1 MVNGSVIVHT
11 NQLSQLRLP
20 GQSLKDGSQV
30 LVRIIADKGGGK
42 YEGSVAGARITIN
55 SRTPMTPGTSF
66 KATISTQN
74 GQILL
79 YPMNESGEVAQNA
92 LFSIQAAQT
101 EQLASL
107 LQSLG
112 LNADDLSY
120 HLIQQLKQLGMKMDP
135 GLLSK
140 IYNLAV
146 KFGGKEKRAAE
157 LIAILLKKGI
167 DFSEEE
173 LLALLQDLD
182 PDQKKSDNGN
192 ESGQSRNKQY
202 ELLNKINSIK
212 NTWQMLPYEIVSNAG
227 ALAKGSLSFFVDEAA
242 SLKLLN
248 VECNWLSNNHN
259 YLFSLEYEKGL
270 CTNIKMSGEG
280 PDISKLAYVLDQRLS
295 ATGKNISIEL
305 VEPELIEGT
314 ACGQEEFFV
323 FGGEV

>member
-11 NQLSQLRLP
+11 NQLSQLRLS
-20 GQSLKDGSQV
+20 GQSLKNGSQV
-30 LVRIIADKGGGK
+30 LVRIISDKGGGK

-55 SRTPMTPGTSF
+55 SRAPMTPGTSF

-79 YPMNESGEVAQNA
+79 HPLNESGEVAQNA
-92 LFSIQAAQT
+92 LFTIEAAQN

-120 HLIQQLKQLGMKMDP
+120 HLMQQMKQLGMKMDP
-135 GLLSK
+135 GLLTK

-146 KFGGKEKRAAE
+146 KFGGKEKRAAQ
-157 LIAILLKKGI
+157 LISILAKKGI

-173 LLALLQDLD
+173 LLALLQELD
-182 PDQKKSDNGN
+182 DQPDSNEQNNKSNQN
-192 ESGQSRNKQY
+192 REYK
-202 ELLNKINSIK
+202 LLNKINSIK
-212 NTWQMLPYEIVSNAG
+212 NTWQMLPYEIVSNIG
-227 ALAKGSLSFFVDEAA
+227 ALAKGSLSFFVDETAG
-242 SLKLLN
+242 LKLLN
-248 VECNWLSNNHN
+248 LDCTWLSNNHN

-270 CTNIKMSGEG
+270 CSNIKMSGNG
-280 PDISKLAYVLDQRLS
+280 VDLSKLAGLLDKRLI
-295 ATGKNISIEL
+295 AGGKEITIEI

-314 ACGQEEFFV
+314 ACGKEEFFV

>member
-1 MVNGSVIVHT
+1 MNAGVIVQT
-11 NQLSQLRLP
+11 GQLSRMGVAPKGLQN
-20 GQSLKDGSQV
+20 GSQV

-66 KATISTQN
+66 KATISTHN

-79 YPMNESGEVAQNA
+79 YPMYESGEVVQNA
-92 LFSIQAAQT
+92 LFTIETAQN

-112 LNADDLSY
+112 LNPDDLSY
-120 HLIQQLKQLGMKMDP
+120 HLMQQLKQLGMKMEP

-140 IYNLAV
+140 IYNLSV
-146 KFGGKEKRAAE
+146 KFKGKEKRAAE
-157 LIAILLKKGI
+157 LITILAKKGI

-173 LLALLQDLD
+173 LLALLQELGEE
-182 PDQKKSDNGN
+182 PDSADSN
-192 ESGQSRNKQY
+192 SGAKQNQEY

-212 NTWQMLPYEIVSNAG
+212 NTWQLLPYEIVSNAG

-248 VECNWLSNNHN
+248 IGCTWLSNNHN

-270 CTNIKMSGEG
+270 CRNIKMSGQGIDLE
-280 PDISKLAYVLDQRLS
+280 KLADLLDQKLI
-295 ATGKNISIEL
+295 AAQKQITIEI

-314 ACGQEEFFV
+314 ACGTEEFFV

>member
-1 MVNGSVIVHT
+1 MNAGVIVQT
-11 NQLSQLRLP
+11 GQLSRMGVAPRGLQN
-20 GQSLKDGSQV
+20 GSQV

-55 SRTPMTPGTSF
+55 SRAPMTPGTSF
-66 KATISTQN
+66 KATISTHN

-92 LFSIQAAQT
+92 LFTIEAVQT

-112 LNADDLSY
+112 LNPDDLSY
-120 HLIQQLKQLGMKMDP
+120 HLMQQLKQLGMKMEP
-135 GLLSK
+135 GLLTK

-157 LIAILLKKGI
+157 LIAILAKKGI

-173 LLALLQDLD
+173 LLALLQELD
-182 PDQKKSDNGN
+182 DQSHSDQENKKSEKD
-192 ESGQSRNKQY
+192 SQY
-202 ELLNKINSIK
+202 KLLNKINSIK
-212 NTWQMLPYEIVSNAG
+212 NTWQLLPYEIVSGAG
-227 ALAKGSLSFFVDEAA
+227 ALAKGSLSFFVDEK
-242 SLKLLN
+242 SQLKLLN
-248 VECNWLSNNHN
+248 VDCSWLSNSHN

-270 CTNIKMSGEG
+270 CTNIKMSGTG
-280 PDISKLAYVLDQRLS
+280 LDLSKLANLLDQRLS
-295 ATGKNISIEL
+295 SAGKNISIEL
-305 VEPELIEGT
+305 VDPELIEGT

-323 FGGEV
+323 FGGQV